1 MTSMTLGCMS
11 MRVKLTNRLPLLCL
25 KLIEIGAFGI
35 FARLL
40 EDGLEFGQIRA
51 GAEGVELA
59 DSIAGGK

>member
-1 MTSMTLGCMS
+1 MS